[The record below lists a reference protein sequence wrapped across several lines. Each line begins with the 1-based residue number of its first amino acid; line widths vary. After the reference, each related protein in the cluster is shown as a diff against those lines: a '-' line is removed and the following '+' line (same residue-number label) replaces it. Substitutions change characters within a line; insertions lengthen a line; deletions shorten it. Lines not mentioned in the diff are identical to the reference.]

1 MNFSS
6 RQREVWQNNVA
17 WLMWLGVHLVYLP
30 GDRSRFLVLL
40 TWLHTYLFSDHSVR
54 LILSVKKR

>member
-30 GDRSRFLVLL
+30 GYHSRFLVLL
-40 TWLHTYLFSDHSVR
+40 TWLHTYLFSDRSVR